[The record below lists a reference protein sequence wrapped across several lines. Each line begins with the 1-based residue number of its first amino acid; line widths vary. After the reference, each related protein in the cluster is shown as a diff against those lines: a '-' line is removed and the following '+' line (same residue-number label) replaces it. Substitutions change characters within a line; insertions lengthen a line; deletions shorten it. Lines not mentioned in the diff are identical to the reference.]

1 MYWYSAEL
9 VIKSY
14 MPKALEKG
22 MLFVIVNETGT
33 ILWELDHIPQDFERF
48 IVKNGAPIEVLVMD
62 VDNND
67 VLAQYNEIGWI
78 DDGDDVDELREIT
91 LEDINIIVNDY
102 QGELEIEVIEEFYDE
117 DEQIIPNMYNQKVIL
132 RLLCEDE
139 DDEETEENYE
149 T

>member
-22 MLFVIVNETGT
+22 MLFVIVNEAST
-33 ILWELDHIPQDFERF
+33 ILWELDHIPHNFERF
-48 IVKNGAPIEVLVMD
+48 IVENGAPVEVLVMD
-62 VDNND
+62 VDNDD

-91 LEDINIIVNDY
+91 LEDLNIIIEL

-132 RLLCEDE
+132 RLPCEDE
-139 DDEETEENYE
+139 DEETEEDYE